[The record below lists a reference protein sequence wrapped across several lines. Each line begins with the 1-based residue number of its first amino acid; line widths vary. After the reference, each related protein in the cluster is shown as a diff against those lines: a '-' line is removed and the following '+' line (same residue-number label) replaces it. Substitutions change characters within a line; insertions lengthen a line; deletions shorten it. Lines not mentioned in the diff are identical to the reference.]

1 MTHTPE
7 NEDAAHGLQPVP
19 AETLAET
26 SVVEAVSRRS
36 AKDWLWFWILTG
48 LWAMSFPLTRL
59 AVQMTEPEKGL
70 PVEVVVA
77 GRMTIGAIVLL
88 VATFLA
94 GHRFPPLS
102 DYRRW
107 GVMALLGL
115 IGMTLPFWLFTFA
128 QKSIDS
134 SLAALYTATAPL
146 FVAVMAH
153 FAFHDEKITRQ
164 KVAGLVVGFLGI
176 ALLFGPD
183 AISNFGSAGVLA
195 QFCCLVAVTG
205 YALETVMARGAP
217 PMTPLVLASGFV
229 SFGAIYSWFGVINV
243 DWTGHSPAL
252 SSWLAVVG
260 LGIGPTALSA
270 LFYMALV
277 KQTNATF
284 LALTGYTIPVVSAL
298 IGYVAYGEVQPWH
311 GFVAFGLILLGVWVS
326 QSQGRKRKRP
336 G

>member
-1 MTHTPE
+1 MNHTPE
-7 NEDAAHGLQPVP
+7 NEDAAHGLQPGP
-19 AETLAET
+19 AETHAGT
-26 SVVEAVSRRS
+26 SVTEAVSRRTFT
-36 AKDWLWFWILTG
+36 DWVWFWVLTG
-48 LWAMSFPLTRL
+48 LWSISFPLTRL

-70 PVEVVVA
+70 PVEVVVS

-88 VATFLA
+88 VATFMA
-94 GHRFPPLS
+94 GHRFPPLN

-153 FAFHDEKITRQ
+153 FAFQDEKITRQ
-164 KVAGLVVGFLGI
+164 KLAGLLIGFLGI
-176 ALLFGPD
+176 GLLFGPD

-195 QFCCLVAVTG
+195 QFFCLLAVTG

-217 PMTPLVLASGFV
+217 PMSPLVLATGFV
-229 SFGAIYSWFGVINV
+229 CFGAVYSWFGLLNV
-243 DWTGHSPAL
+243 DWSGRSPEL

-277 KQTNATF
+277 RRTNATF

-298 IGYVAYGEVQPWH
+298 IGFLAYGEVQPWH

-326 QSQGRKRKRP
+326 QPTIRKQKRP